1 MNSKILQLISNEL
14 IQKKMVSESNIETI
28 LINGDSTTEKTIELV
43 VKELDKLKDYSL
55 MLNFWE
61 EFVKSNI
68 TIPGEQDNNNK

>member
-43 VKELDKLKDYSL
+43 IKELDKLKDYSL